1 LQKVR
6 KGLIFGDPSKS
17 LRTSFEEK
25 MLKNQG
31 VNRMACQS
39 CRVGNPKNLPL
50 CVLFGII
57 ALVNGIRGIVN
68 VREIRLEGRGKF
80 TLKNMGLEGLTR

>member
-1 LQKVR
+1 LKRKCLKIKVLTGWHV
-6 KGLIFGDPSKS
+6 KVA
-17 LRTSFEEK
+17 E
-25 MLKNQG
+25 
-31 VNRMACQS
+31 

-57 ALVNGIRGIVN
+57 DLVNGIRGIVN